1 WLYAVG
7 LLLLLLWVH
16 SMWNLHL
23 RFTANPRP
31 LDYKAQAEL
40 AEMFFAAFAVTQ
52 FVVGVALTPAYI
64 AGGVAEEKE
73 RKTLEF
79 LLATDL
85 RNREIVFGKLVARAG
100 NLALFVL
107 TGLPILSLMQF
118 FGGIDP
124 GLLLVSFAATALTAA
139 SLAGLSILNSV
150 LRRKARDAIVLT

>member
-1 WLYAVG
+1 AGLVLALAYLARRGWLRLFGPVLLYEVLRNARRGRYFLLRWLYAVG

-31 LDYKAQAEL
+31 LDYKVQAEL

-52 FVVGVALTPAYI
+52 FVVVVALTPAYI

-107 TGLPILSLMQF
+107 TGLPILSLMQ
-118 FGGIDP
+118 
-124 GLLLVSFAATALTAA
+124 
-139 SLAGLSILNSV
+139 
-150 LRRKARDAIVLT
+150 